1 MLDRSPQAEQYY
13 SDDFST
19 YHTLVYYH
27 GPLEGAVLDR
37 LINDRRLLLGLR
49 GWRHGNRNR
58 SVTRLGTSRMSDSA
72 QQRVYPTRRRQSVS
86 QHVRNRWVMCGKCS
100 PVSCGAGPCPAR
112 PRAAAT
118 SFFRACAGAIE
129 KANRPSPETRAGTSR
144 HGPCCAAR
152 KSGRTPHIH
161 NPSTEP
167 ALLRV
172 DCNSLTALRIIRS
185 RNPSE
190 QASGSEMK
198 TPPK

>member
-1 MLDRSPQAEQYY
+1 MAIETGRSHDWALP
-13 SDDFST
+13 
-19 YHTLVYYH
+19 
-27 GPLEGAVLDR
+27 
-37 LINDRRLLLGLR
+37 
-49 GWRHGNRNR
+49 
-58 SVTRLGTSRMSDSA
+58 RMSDSA

-198 TPPK
+198 TPPKPHSISAVRWALPMVVDCLEYVLSAGRAN